1 MVQVAT
7 NGATNGGV
15 FESLSLPPW
24 AKPSQD
30 WSEQRAAWWVINCHV
45 LRGITRSKESE
56 KLSLLIYWGRAVGL
70 TKNDG
75 TGAQNPFRFKLT
87 WFCPPT
93 STMVPDVFFKTEQGD
108 YPELTWTGHHYQ
120 HFLIFSGQEKG
131 FTILFSQKSGSS
143 ASPLP
148 AQPRQVR
155 RKVSEGQEERATQRE
170 LRDAQGQTHEAAQG
184 QPGGKALAGQNIRW
198 FPGD

>member
-1 MVQVAT
+1 
-7 NGATNGGV
+7 
-15 FESLSLPPW
+15 
-24 AKPSQD
+24 
-30 WSEQRAAWWVINCHV
+30 
-45 LRGITRSKESE
+45 
-56 KLSLLIYWGRAVGL
+56 
-70 TKNDG
+70 
-75 TGAQNPFRFKLT
+75 
-87 WFCPPT
+87 
-93 STMVPDVFFKTEQGD
+93 MVPDVFFKTEQGD
-108 YPELTWTGHHYQ
+108 YPELTWTGRHYQ